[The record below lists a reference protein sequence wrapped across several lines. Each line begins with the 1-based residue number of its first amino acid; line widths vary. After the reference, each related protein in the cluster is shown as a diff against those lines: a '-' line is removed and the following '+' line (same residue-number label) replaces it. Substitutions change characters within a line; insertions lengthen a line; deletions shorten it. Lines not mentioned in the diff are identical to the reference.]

1 MVFDTQTLKSFSDL
15 AGVIGGYTTPGRLT
29 TPLTQDQKRDAC
41 LMRYTHN
48 WHAHHIAEALGILE
62 AKTARHA
69 EEDILEALEECALS
83 DYWNRQQ
90 VRLQPGV
97 QISVAGGSTYAAFRT
112 SAIKDA
118 MARLL
123 ITNPKLSTKD
133 LGEAVNRDIDR
144 QIDSGQ
150 FLGQKPFIPGVNELA
165 GWIRELEAEGFVW
178 EGRRRGEGVAGLPE
192 DVRTLVDA
200 EILRQCAEAQIAGTL
215 NYAQIAKDVYSKFV
229 LDEEFGD
236 TLESLRYD
244 VIRTSYVGAL
254 CRVEGV
260 TTGITMKPVAEQAA
274 DPKLIAEVKRLKAA
288 NPNWS
293 NLRVATEMG
302 THAGVTAAIFN
313 SLGLPLNPRG
323 MRPKDLRELV
333 LKAHNEEKLSVNQ
346 MIEKYP
352 QIGTYFATG
361 SVKVRDAVVRL
372 LSRAGLTPYTE
383 EAVIVQQTQE
393 RRTPLVA
400 AEIRRII
407 IDWLRNPKLQEQ
419 NPAFGQ
425 NLLLRI
431 PDNARIAQ
439 LTGESESLI
448 SDAIGLL
455 LAEERPIIQLLEGIV
470 QAPPHVQLRAKRGE
484 LS

>member
-372 LSRAGLTPYTE
+372 LSVAGLTPYTE
-383 EAVIVQQTQE
+383 EAITVQQTQE
-393 RRTPLVA
+393 RRAPLVA
-400 AEIRRII
+400 ANLKATLLA
-407 IDWLRNPKLQEQ
+407 WLKDMKDSQPNFGRLYLAIPS
-419 NPAFGQ
+419 PAE
-425 NLLLRI
+425 L
-431 PDNARIAQ
+431 A
-439 LTGESESLI
+439 
-448 SDAIGLL
+448 SDFLNEPEALVAEAIGML
-455 LAEERPIIQLLEGIV
+455 LAEERPIIHIDANGVIQIPDSV
-470 QAPPHVQLRAKRGE
+470 QNRFRRGE